1 MNLVLFGPP
10 GAGKGTQAQKV
21 CDQYLLT
28 HLSTGDA
35 IRKAIREKTPL
46 GRQVAERV
54 ENGELISDD
63 MVTGIVD
70 EFIRQHRSQTDSFL
84 FDGYPRTLRQIDQ
97 LEGLLEKHRLTPVAV
112 VSLEVP
118 DEELM
123 DRITGRRM
131 CSECRKTFNIH
142 ALDKQAIQT
151 CDICNGNPPLVQR
164 KDDLPETVKERLRVY
179 YEQTAPVLHQYEMM
193 GQLSTI
199 EGTGTPDQVFERLCA
214 ILSEQY

>member
-10 GAGKGTQAQKV
+10 GAGKGTQAQRV

-54 ENGELISDD
+54 EHGELIPDD

-70 EFIRQHRSQTDSFL
+70 DFIGSHRSQTDSFL
-84 FDGYPRTLRQIDQ
+84 FDGYPRTLRQIEQ
-97 LEGLLEKHRLTPVAV
+97 LEGVLEKHRLTPVAV

-118 DEELM
+118 DAELM
-123 DRITGRRM
+123 DRITGRRV

-142 ALDKQAIQT
+142 ALDTKAIKA
-151 CDICNGNPPLVQR
+151 CDVCNGNPPLVQR
-164 KDDLPETVKERLRVY
+164 KDDSPETVEERLRVY
-179 YEQTAPVLHQYEMM
+179 HEQTAPVLHQYEMM
-193 GQLSTI
+193 GKLSTI
-199 EGTGTPDQVFERLCA
+199 DGTGTPDQVFERLSA